1 MVALIIRGATIDGW
15 CWAGA
20 GHAVQC
26 ISLAKRRDGN
36 QYSADLQRIDD
47 LLQVSTF
54 PCYSRRLRCS
64 EVSLLGRSGWWRRRF
79 AKRCDFGFD
88 WVKTRYI
95 IQGCAESSELPE
107 AVAGEESAKTFGL
120 TGF

>member
-26 ISLAKRRDGN
+26 ISPAKRRDGIR
-36 QYSADLQRIDD
+36 YSADLQRIDG

-54 PCYSRRLRCS
+54 PCYSRTLRCS
-64 EVSLLGRSGWWRRRF
+64 EASLVEDLGG
-79 AKRCDFGFD
+79 
-88 WVKTRYI
+88 
-95 IQGCAESSELPE
+95 
-107 AVAGEESAKTFGL
+107 GEEGL
-120 TGF
+120 QKGVILGLIG